1 LPFCCASPR
10 IFSPGRSFNRWL
22 EHSALL
28 FGYGTHRYSCEERMG
43 PVHLLVGSDSVFK
56 DPSGSLRPVG
66 SEGIGTVVRGEV
78 GVKAFFTPPCL
89 FWPCL
94 FWPCLFWPCLFWQPV
109 VLASLERRWG
119 YRSAAPRRRLLNSEE
134 VSKGCAM

>member
-94 FWPCLFWPCLFWQPV
+94 FWQPV